1 MKFFAIAAVLG
12 AALAAVSPASAAET
26 IAIRAGRV
34 IADAAKPPLGPSTIF
49 VENGRIVSIGPAN
62 APIPPGTQ
70 VIDLG
75 TATVMPGMMDS
86 HVHLTGSPDTK
97 FWQEATL
104 SDEYAVAV
112 GLANA
117 ATTLKAGF
125 TAVRDLG
132 SAQLTGFAVRDA
144 INDGVAIG
152 PRILASGPAI
162 SIIGG
167 HGDTSGFR
175 PEVNAALA
183 ANSNNTCTGAVQCA
197 ARVREASQRGADVIK
212 ITATGGVLSQQGRGL
227 DQHFSDEEMR
237 AIVQTAHGLGLKVA
251 AHAHGPRGIE
261 AAANAG
267 VDSIEHG
274 TFADAAAIQAMVKNR
289 TWLVPTLMA
298 MVGIEER
305 LGKGIYTPVVEA
317 KVRETLAQRGKALA
331 AAYKAGVRIAYGTD
345 SAVYAHGRNGE
356 EAAQMVKWGGMS
368 PQSVLVAATSGAAE
382 LLGIAGDTGT
392 LSPGKAADLIAVA
405 GDPLTD
411 IRAVEKP
418 SFVMVRGK
426 PVRLD

>member
-1 MKFFAIAAVLG
+1 MHKFVL
-12 AALAAVSPASAAET
+12 AALFAAAFAPVLPATAEVV
-26 IAIRAGRV
+26 AIRAGRV
-34 IADAAKPPLGPSTIF
+34 IADAAKPPLGPSTILI
-49 VENGRIVSIGPAN
+49 ENGRIVSITPAS
-62 APIPPGTQ
+62 AAVPQGARL
-70 VIDLG
+70 IDLG
-75 TATVMPGMMDS
+75 TATVMPGMMDA
-86 HVHLTGSPDTK
+86 HVHLTGDPDTK

-144 INDGVAIG
+144 IDNGIAVG

-183 ANSNNTCTGAVQCA
+183 ANSNNTCTGPVQCA
-197 ARVREASQRGADVIK
+197 QRVREASQRGADVIK

-227 DQHFSDEEMR
+227 DQHFTDEEMR
-237 AIVQTAHGLGLKVA
+237 AIVQTAHSLGLKVA

-274 TFADAAAIQAMVKNR
+274 TFADTAAIAAMVKNR
-289 TWLVPTLMA
+289 TWYVPTLMA

-305 LGKGIYTPVVEA
+305 LGKGIYTPTVEA
-317 KVRETLAQRGKALA
+317 KVRETLAQRGKALN

-356 EAAQMVKWGGMS
+356 EAAQMVKWGAMT
-368 PQSVLVAATSGAAE
+368 PQAVLVAATSGAAE

-392 LSPGKAADLIAVA
+392 LAPGKAADLIAVA
-405 GDPLTD
+405 GDPLSD
-411 IRAVEKP
+411 IRTVEKP
-418 SFVMVRGK
+418 VFVMVRGK